1 MMCVHVAGTVSSS
14 AAVSVPTAK
23 PSPAFETCS
32 NTTSALSAA
41 PSVEQP
47 FHVTG
52 NWNAVVGFKF
62 GGLTSQ
68 PLGSTGTVALSGSV
82 SAAVSTVLSGSVTA
96 SSQQSTGLAVSLH
109 STDAVMSPAADTGS
123 RDVDGTSG
131 VEMPSCCS
139 AAVPPVDRVKFTIA
153 AADGNCDQLAVIS
166 NSYAVMPPVTS
177 TTSSPAAAAAAA
189 PVFSLPSATTFTPQ
203 PTSLF
208 SFGQAAF
215 DRNSSRPLGVPAAS
229 ALQFSAAGCCCVT
242 CVHNSRLLIVHS

>member
-1 MMCVHVAGTVSSS
+1 
-14 AAVSVPTAK
+14 
-23 PSPAFETCS
+23 
-32 NTTSALSAA
+32 
-41 PSVEQP
+41 VEQP

-52 NWNAVVGFKF
+52 NWNAVGGFKF

-68 PLGSTGTVALSGSV
+68 PLGSTVALSESV

-139 AAVPPVDRVKFTIA
+139 AAVLPVDHVKSTIA

-166 NSYAVMPPVTS
+166 SSYAVMPSVTS
-177 TTSSPAAAAAAA
+177 TTSSPPAAAAAA
-189 PVFSLPSATTFTPQ
+189 PVFSLPLATTFTPQ

-229 ALQFSAAGCCCVT
+229 ALQFSAAGCCVT

>member
-1 MMCVHVAGTVSSS
+1 MSSS

-52 NWNAVVGFKF
+52 NWNAVGGFKF

-68 PLGSTGTVALSGSV
+68 PLGSMVALSESV

-123 RDVDGTSG
+123 RDVDGASS

-139 AAVPPVDRVKFTIA
+139 AAVPPVDRVKSTTA

-166 NSYAVMPPVTS
+166 SSYAVMPPVTS

-229 ALQFSAAGCCCVT
+229 ALQFSAAGCCVT
-242 CVHNSRLLIVHS
+242 CVHNSRLLIVHC